1 MAATHRS
8 TNSSHGSGRKKGAH
22 RVAPKPARQPY
33 NWLGVGAMTIGLG
46 AAMASGTGIANAKGG
61 ASAASSTS
69 SNNNTSPGS
78 ASTGAKHTDDAK
90 QHDGSTPKKHD
101 KTKPTA
107 ATATDTTTSDATTTA
122 DPTKVTGKG
131 KKSKTGQPKP
141 AAPTA
146 ATQTPATTPTP
157 TAATTAKTSSTT
169 ATTKTVALAAVTP
182 AATTDSSTATTTT
195 AHATSSNPIIAA
207 IQNALISFFTAPATI
222 SQLAAN
228 GLTGPVAPSTLLNPV
243 GAFLYGIFR
252 GIEDFAG
259 LVPHTGTPTTTSNPA
274 NGTVT
279 GTLGFTEPAGAQ
291 LTYTVATNPL
301 FGSVTVAADGSYT
314 YKSNILG
321 SALSA
326 LGLNPTDTFTVT
338 ASTGIAATNVT
349 VTVPVTAANDSPSTP
364 TSINQVANAV
374 TGVVTG
380 TLSSTAPDGQAV
392 TYSVLTNP
400 LQGSVSLNSSSGVT
414 TFTYTPTELARIAAN
429 GTSLITGLNT
439 DVFTVTATSAGG
451 TTSLPGIITVP
462 IEPATGD
469 TPSTPTAINVNANA
483 ASGLVTGTITST
495 DPAGQPLTYSV
506 LTGTL
511 LGSVTVNSTTGA
523 FTYTP
528 STAARIAANPI
539 LGISVVNTDAFTVTA
554 SNGTYSST
562 ALITVPIEPAT
573 GDTPSTPTAINVNAN
588 AASGLVTGTITST
601 DPAGQPLT
609 YSVLTGTL
617 LGSVTVNSTTGAFT
631 YTPSTAARIA
641 ANPILGISVVN
652 TDAFTVTASNGTY
665 SSTAL
670 ITVPIEPATGDTPST
685 PTATNISTN
694 TSTGVVTGTLVSTS
708 PDGGTVTYSVLSL
721 PTQGTVNVSG
731 STFTYTPSTLAQ
743 LEASLGLTTDTFG
756 VTATN
761 AAGYTSGIGTV
772 SVTVQPIATILDTPS
787 SPTSNNQ
794 HANTITG
801 VITGTVS
808 ATDPAGAPLTYSVL
822 TGPIGGTL
830 TLNSTT
836 GAYTYTP
843 SSAART
849 AANPILGISVVNT
862 DTFTVVASNG
872 TFSSILPGLITVPIE
887 PAANDTPTTPAAGN
901 QSQNIYSGVVTGTIS
916 STSPDGGAV
925 NYSVSSNVLLGGQ
938 SALGGSVT
946 LNTTGGVTSYTYTP
960 TVTAR
965 NNADLGIITTDS
977 FTLTAT
983 NAAGYSSSTTVTVPI
998 SPGTNDTPSTPVST
1012 NQNQNLASGVVTG
1025 TLSSTSPDGGAVTY
1039 TVNIGTLLGALT
1051 VNSTTGAFTYTPSTT
1066 ARTAANPILGVS
1078 VVNTDT
1084 FTVTASNSSG
1094 YSHTNI
1100 ITVPISPATN
1110 DTPSGSAT
1118 SAHGNHVTTGVVSGA
1133 SPDGTTVSY
1142 SASTLGGSVTVNPTT
1157 GAYTFTDGYVGI
1169 YPIGTY
1175 VGGIVTFTVTNTSG
1189 FSSSW
1194 TVTFGA

>member
-1 MAATHRS
+1 
-8 TNSSHGSGRKKGAH
+8 
-22 RVAPKPARQPY
+22 
-33 NWLGVGAMTIGLG
+33 MTP
-46 AAMASGTGIANAKGG
+46 
-61 ASAASSTS
+61 AAS
-69 SNNNTSPGS
+69 
-78 ASTGAKHTDDAK
+78 TD
-90 QHDGSTPKKHD
+90 S
-101 KTKPTA
+101 
-107 ATATDTTTSDATTTA
+107 
-122 DPTKVTGKG
+122 
-131 KKSKTGQPKP
+131 
-141 AAPTA
+141 
-146 ATQTPATTPTP
+146 
-157 TAATTAKTSSTT
+157 SSTT
-169 ATTKTVALAAVTP
+169 T
-182 AATTDSSTATTTT
+182 TTTT
-195 AHATSSNPIIAA
+195 AHATSTNPIIAA

-228 GLTGPVAPSTLLNPV
+228 GLTGPIAPSTLLNPV

-259 LVPHTGTPTTTSNPA
+259 LVPQTGTPTTNSNPV

-400 LQGSVSLNSSSGVT
+400 LQGSVSLNSSNGVT

-573 GDTPSTPTAINVNAN
+573 GDTPSTPTA
-588 AASGLVTGTITST
+588 
-601 DPAGQPLT
+601 
-609 YSVLTGTL
+609 
-617 LGSVTVNSTTGAFT
+617 
-631 YTPSTAARIA
+631 
-641 ANPILGISVVN
+641 
-652 TDAFTVTASNGTY
+652 
-665 SSTAL
+665 
-670 ITVPIEPATGDTPST
+670 
-685 PTATNISTN
+685 TNISTN
-694 TSTGVVTGTLVSTS
+694 TNTGVVTGTLVSTS

-761 AAGYTSGIGTV
+761 SAGYTSGIGTV

-801 VITGTVS
+801 VVTGTVS

-849 AANPILGISVVNT
+849 AANPILGLSVINT

-872 TFSSILPGLITVPIE
+872 KFSSILPGLITVPIE

-901 QSQNIYSGVVTGTIS
+901 PSQNIYSGVVTGTIS

-925 NYSVSSNVLLGGQ
+925 NYSVSPNVLLGGQ

-977 FTLTAT
+977 FTVTAT

-1066 ARTAANPILGVS
+1066 ARTAANPILGIS

-1110 DTPSGSAT
+1110 DTPSGSA
-1118 SAHGNHVTTGVVSGA
+1118 SSSYNNHATTGKVTGS
-1133 SPDGTTVSY
+1133 SPDGTTVTY
-1142 SASTLGGSVTVNPTT
+1142 GASTVGGSVSINSTT
-1157 GAYTFTDGYVGI
+1157 GAYTFTDGYLGI

-1175 VGGIVTFTVTNTSG
+1175 LGGIVTFTVTNTSG